1 MFFLQCLLISIFAI
15 WASSFAPW
23 GGYIF
28 KYLFQRPFIG
38 GLVIGLILG
47 DVNRGIIIG
56 CAMQLVYIG
65 YFQVGGIGTFDMGI
79 IAWPCVAVAMLSNLE
94 IPAAIALA
102 TGLSALF
109 SSLDVLLRNLICVAA
124 GNLMKVGCEEGDE
137 KKIFAGYWI
146 IPVAMY
152 TLMRGVGTFVMLYFG
167 SAPLEQLVANIP
179 LWLTSGLSAVGMF
192 LPAVGIAA
200 LLVFLADDVWS
211 LVIFAV
217 GFSAYIFLGLN
228 SLTII
233 FFAILMAYFFY
244 RTLRDTDLL
253 QKRGKAEDGT
263 DTNLDLDFDQEV
275 L

>member
-1 MFFLQCLLISIFAI
+1 MFLIQCLIISVFAI

-38 GLVIGLILG
+38 GLVIGIILG
-47 DVNRGIIIG
+47 DVERGIIIG

-79 IAWPCVAVAMLSNLE
+79 IAWPCVAIAMISNLE

-102 TGLSALF
+102 TALSALF
-109 SSLDVLLRNLICVAA
+109 SSFDVFIRNVVCVAA
-124 GNLMKVGCEEGDE
+124 GNLMKTGCAEGDE
-137 KKIFAGYWI
+137 TKIFVGYWV

-152 TLMRGVGTFVMLYFG
+152 ILMRGVLTFVMLYYG
-167 SAPLEQLVANIP
+167 AAPLEQLLANIP
-179 LWLTSGLSAVGMF
+179 LWLTKGLSAVGMF
-192 LPAVGIAA
+192 LPAIGIAA
-200 LLVFLADDVWS
+200 LLVFLADDIWGL
-211 LVIFAV
+211 LVFAV
-217 GFSAYIFLGLN
+217 GFSAYVFLGLN

-244 RTLRDTDLL
+244 RTMNDPSRSSRYGLLDSERDVNGDL
-253 QKRGKAEDGT
+253 E
-263 DTNLDLDFDQEV
+263 FEQEV